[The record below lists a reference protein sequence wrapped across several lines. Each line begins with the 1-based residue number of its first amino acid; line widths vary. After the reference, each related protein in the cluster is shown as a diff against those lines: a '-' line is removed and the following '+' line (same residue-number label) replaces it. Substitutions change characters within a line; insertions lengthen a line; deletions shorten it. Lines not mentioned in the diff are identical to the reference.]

1 MARYHQPPDLEA
13 QIAARIAGPAVSH
26 LARIAA
32 EAAQAA
38 APATKHWVNM
48 GDQRVRPEH
57 RYVKPVPENLRFTLK
72 TSEWE
77 VRHDGIPPY
86 QLAERPRDPSLSRG
100 QLEPRCRCEMSTQ
113 PSEIG
118 RGITA
123 HPADRAGHRVSAR
136 VTCEAEL
143 CVTAEFGTDH
153 DEGARYLH
161 QGLQAAREAV
171 RARP

>member
-1 MARYHQPPDLEA
+1 MARYRPPKDLEA
-13 QIAARIAGPAVSH
+13 QIAARLTAPAVSQ

-32 EAAQAA
+32 DGARRA

-57 RYVKPVPENLRFTLK
+57 RYVAPVPENLRFTLK

-77 VRHDGIPPY
+77 VRHDGIPPH

-100 QLEPRCRCEMSTQ
+100 QLEPPCRCELSTQ
-113 PSEIG
+113 PSEIA
-118 RGITA
+118 RAITA
-123 HPADRAGHRVSAR
+123 HPAGRAGHRVSAR

-143 CVTAEFGTDH
+143 CVTAEFGTDE
-153 DEGARYLH
+153 DDGARYLH
-161 QGLQAAREAV
+161 QGLQLAREAL
-171 RARP
+171 RRH